1 MKKLF
6 LILVFCLCGSLY
18 ADEYCTGD
26 VITYSLDI
34 TGNSLVAYRTGKL
47 TAVIPY
53 ENGYILKIL
62 DEDDNLTYEIFV
74 TEGSVFYSYRR
85 TFDKNFVWYIQFF
98 KNTITKL
105 HPNRFET
112 EKEKYIETDRELNIL
127 YLDETIVNEQTNAG
141 L

>member
-6 LILVFCLCGSLY
+6 LILMLCLCSCLY

-26 VITYSLDI
+26 VITYSLDV
-34 TGNSLVAYRTGKL
+34 TGNSLAGYRTGKL

-62 DEDDNLTYEIFV
+62 EEDDNLTYEIFV
-74 TEGSVFYSYRR
+74 TKGSVFYSYRE

-98 KNTITKL
+98 KNTITNL
-105 HPNRFET
+105 YPNRFET

-127 YLDETIVNEQTNAG
+127 YLDETIVSEQTNDG